1 MVMICGI
8 DEAGRGPIVGP
19 LVVAGI
25 WITEELQ
32 EKLILWGV
40 KDSKK
45 HSPRTRQTL
54 AQKIK
59 DIASHYEV
67 TVPACDIDSLRQE
80 MTLNELEQ
88 YIFVKVAEYKSAD
101 VYFLD
106 AVDVD
111 SNRFK
116 INFQQ
121 GLKSDA
127 KIVAQH
133 KADELYPVVS
143 AASILAKT
151 CRDNAIME
159 ISQTLEPQLGI
170 PLGSGYPSDPVTRK
184 FLEQWGKKFGN
195 LPPHTRHSWKTAK
208 TLKKKLHLKE

>member
-8 DEAGRGPIVGP
+8 DEAGRGPIIGP

-25 WITEELQ
+25 WIPEEL
-32 EKLILWGV
+32 EKQLVMWGV

-59 DIASHYEV
+59 DIAVHYEV
-67 TVPACDIDSLRQE
+67 IVPACNIDSLRQE
-80 MTLNELEQ
+80 MTLNELELH
-88 YIFVKVAEYKSAD
+88 IFAQVARYKKAD
-101 VYFLD
+101 TYFLD

-111 SNRFK
+111 SQRFK

-121 GLKSDA
+121 SLNGDGEV
-127 KIVAQH
+127 IAQH

-151 CRDNAIME
+151 CRDTEVMHIA
-159 ISQTLEPQLGI
+159 QTLEPQLDM
-170 PLGSGYPSDPVTRK
+170 PLGSGYPSDPFTQK
-184 FLEQWGKKFGN
+184 FLESWGKKFGS
-195 LPPHTRHSWKTAK
+195 LPPHTRHSWKTAQR
-208 TLKKKLHLKE
+208 LKKNLHLTG